1 VRPQSLQKVE
11 RSPSNHPEG
20 ENNYGD
26 GKESRA
32 QDSTH
37 RPQDGT
43 ESGTHHPQGGTE
55 SGTQE
60 ACVRVVDRGYSASSE
75 LRPIVAQRALR
86 RRAFFVRHRLM
97 LSWDQGA
104 TGKLSRRASC
114 GAGRTPRYWTIHDL
128 RRTKGINATSFYLY
142 RSGSPVVSQL
152 VPGVFS
158 LVGATPPPGLVE
170 ELAAKSRS
178 SPRLVEHGW
187 DGQGHFGARSTSV
200 APL

>member
-1 VRPQSLQKVE
+1 
-11 RSPSNHPEG
+11 
-20 ENNYGD
+20 
-26 GKESRA
+26 
-32 QDSTH
+32 
-37 RPQDGT
+37 
-43 ESGTHHPQGGTE
+43 
-55 SGTQE
+55 
-60 ACVRVVDRGYSASSE
+60 
-75 LRPIVAQRALR
+75 
-86 RRAFFVRHRLM
+86 VRHRLM

-187 DGQGHFGARSTSV
+187 DGQGHLWCAVNLSRAVITNGVLPLPSFVANLVQGEWNIVLADRTEAGAADCKGTFLKGLRKAFS
-200 APL
+200 